1 MYVCKN
7 ARDARIEVGDKTMR
21 VKVLVLFLTLLVLT
35 GISGGYVAGGLQAYS
50 RFQKASVATQ
60 EHCGGQA
67 PIHICVLSPSAIFS
81 AFYPSYVANHS
92 ALFTI
97 QYSSSVALTLVV
109 SVSVS
114 GLSQVQAQ
122 TVNAS
127 STTQSA
133 SFIPPLNSEMF
144 RKLTAEYNT
153 SLHVQVTDTQKH
165 LYYLSDIPVLL
176 HSRWLMQWVA
186 PDRLNIAAWVTPN
199 DPAIG
204 TLVYKAAAHLQMES
218 PPTPP
223 AMIGYNKATS
233 KEVMAQVDAI
243 YDTLLLD
250 YRIHYVQATV
260 PYSGPTSDASA
271 DEIIKLPSEVLAQRS
286 GMCIELTLLLA
297 SAVERIGLHAEIVII
312 PGHAF
317 LGVATT
323 PDDTHFEYWDAV
335 QLNNNVAGSSDNIIT
350 DAVYTQ
356 NVRQHTIVDTILIS
370 DARNAN
376 IDAML

>member
-1 MYVCKN
+1 
-7 ARDARIEVGDKTMR
+7 MR
-21 VKVLVLFLTLLVLT
+21 VKVLVLILTLLVLT
-35 GISGGYVAGGLQAYS
+35 GISASYAAIGMQAYA
-50 RFQKASVATQ
+50 RLQKASIATQ

-67 PIHICVLSPSAIFS
+67 PIHICVRTPAAIFS
-81 AFYPSYVANHS
+81 AFYPSFVANHT
-92 ALFTI
+92 ALFTV
-97 QYSSSVALTLVV
+97 QYSSSTSMALVV

-122 TVNAS
+122 TVSAS
-127 STTQSA
+127 STPQSA
-133 SFIPPLNSEMF
+133 SFVPPLDSQLF

-186 PDRLNIAAWVTPN
+186 ANRLDIAAWVTPN
-199 DPAIG
+199 DPAVS
-204 TLVYKAAAHLQMES
+204 TLVYKAAAHLQMETA
-218 PPTPP
+218 PTPP
-223 AMIGYNKATS
+223 AMIGYNKASS

-250 YRIHYVQATV
+250 YGIHYVQATV
-260 PYSGPTSDASA
+260 PYSGPNSDTSAN
-271 DEIIKLPSEVLAQRS
+271 EIIKLPGEILAQRS
-286 GMCIELTLLLA
+286 GMCIELTLLMA
-297 SAVERIGLHAEIVII
+297 SAVERIGLHAEIVIV

-323 PDDTHFEYWDAV
+323 PDNTHFEYWDAV

-356 NVRQHTIVDTILIS
+356 NARQHTIVDTILIS

-376 IDAML
+376 IEAML